1 MFVLFECSKSSKMAN
16 KLMNLNKKEFVL
28 QCKNPD
34 YSSII
39 QCLFDENAQIL
50 KTFLKNFIPYTKNRQ
65 TL

>member
-1 MFVLFECSKSSKMAN
+1 
-16 KLMNLNKKEFVL
+16 MNLNKKEFVL